1 MTRGDGSGYWL
12 SGWRVRS
19 AVPLPELPAW
29 TVDDRAPDIEIE
41 LGTVPAATADWKT
54 FSPLIHLASPDR
66 VRLAIARVASYWVE
80 GGRRVIVE
88 PHLPVEAPAIRL
100 FLLGT
105 VLAILC
111 YQRGLVPLHAS
122 AVEVPGGA
130 LLMSGRS
137 GLGKSTLAAM
147 LVARGHRLIADDVCV
162 LDLGAGDDPLIRPV
176 LPRLKLWQDAAQA
189 MAVSTD
195 GLEQVRDQALKFSLP
210 VAEGRFRSEPIR
222 AAHIVLLRPSRLSPA
237 ISATPLAPIAAIES
251 GQLFYRRRL
260 AEALGGRA
268 LLFRAR
274 IALGRFVPITEL
286 SRPDDL
292 GALPALADRVLA
304 LVGR

>member
-1 MTRGDGSGYWL
+1 MTGSAGPDRWL
-12 SGWRVRS
+12 CGWRVRS
-19 AVPLPELPAW
+19 AVSLPELPAW
-29 TVDDRAPDIEIE
+29 TADGRDPDIRIE
-41 LGTVPAATADWKT
+41 LGTVPEVTGDWKT
-54 FSPLIHLASPDR
+54 FSPLIHFTSPDS
-66 VRLAIARVASYWVE
+66 VRLTIPRVASYWIE
-80 GGRRVIVE
+80 SGSRVIVE
-88 PHLPVEAPAIRL
+88 PHLAADSPAIRL

-122 AVEVPGGA
+122 AVEVCGGA
-130 LLMSGRS
+130 VLLSGRS
-137 GLGKSTLAAM
+137 GQGKSTLAAM

-162 LDLGAGDDPLIRPV
+162 LDLGTDDNPLIRPV

-189 MAVSTD
+189 LAIPTAS
-195 GLEQVRDQALKFSLP
+195 LEQVRSEALKFSLP
-210 VAEGRFRSEPIR
+210 VEGGRFRAEPIR
-222 AAHIVLLRPSRLSPA
+222 ASHIVLLRSSSPA
-237 ISATPLAPIAAIES
+237 ISTTPLGPLAAIER

-260 AEALGGRA
+260 AEGLGGRA

-274 IALGRFVPITEL
+274 IALGRSVPIIEL

-304 LVGR
+304 LASQ

>member
-1 MTRGDGSGYWL
+1 
-12 SGWRVRS
+12 
-19 AVPLPELPAW
+19 LPAW
-29 TVDDRAPDIEIE
+29 TADDREPDIRID
-41 LGTVPAATADWKT
+41 LGTVPEGRADWST
-54 FSPLIHLASPDR
+54 FSPLIHLAPDG
-66 VRLAIARVASYWVE
+66 VHLAIPRVASYWVE

-88 PHLPVEAPAIRL
+88 PRLPREAPAIRL

-130 LLMSGRS
+130 LLVSGRS
-137 GLGKSTLAAM
+137 GLGKSTLAAT

-162 LDLGAGDDPLIRPV
+162 LDIDAGDEPLIRPV

-189 MAVSTD
+189 MAIPTD
-195 GLEQVRDQALKFSLP
+195 GLEQVRDEALKFSLP
-210 VAEGRFRSEPIR
+210 VEESRFRSGPVR
-222 AAHIVLLRPSRLSPA
+222 AAHIVLLQSRSSP
-237 ISATPLAPIAAIES
+237 ISATPLAPLAAIER

-274 IALGRFVPITEL
+274 IALGRSVPITEV

-292 GALPALADRVLA
+292 AALPALADRVLA

>member
-1 MTRGDGSGYWL
+1 
-12 SGWRVRS
+12 
-19 AVPLPELPAW
+19 VPD
-29 TVDDRAPDIEIE
+29 V
-41 LGTVPAATADWKT
+41 TADWKT
-54 FSPLIHLASPDR
+54 FSPLIHIASPDAVR
-66 VRLAIARVASYWVE
+66 VAIPRVASYWVE

-130 LLMSGRS
+130 LLVSGRS

-147 LVARGHRLIADDVCV
+147 LVERGHRLIADDVCV
-162 LDLGAGDDPLIRPV
+162 LELGAGDTPLIRPV

-189 MAVSTD
+189 MAISTD
-195 GLEQVRDQALKFSLP
+195 GLEQVRDEALKFNLP
-210 VAEGRFRSEPIR
+210 VEESRFRSEPIR
-222 AAHIVLLRPSRLSPA
+222 AAHIVLLRPSRLSPEIA
-237 ISATPLAPIAAIES
+237 ATKLTPLAAIEN

-274 IALGRFVPITEL
+274 IAVGRSVPITEL

-292 GALPALADRVLA
+292 GALPALADRLLA
-304 LVGR
+304 LVTR

>member
-1 MTRGDGSGYWL
+1 MMPDAGSDRWL
-12 SGWRVRS
+12 CGWRVRS
-19 AVPLPELPAW
+19 AVPLPELPPW
-29 TVDDRAPDIEIE
+29 TGDHSEPDIRIE
-41 LGTVPAATADWKT
+41 LGAVPEVSADWT
-54 FSPLIHLASPDR
+54 AFSPLIHLASPDG
-66 VRLAIARVASYWVE
+66 VRLAIPRVASYWVE
-80 GGRRVIVE
+80 SGRRVIVE
-88 PHLPVEAPAIRL
+88 PRLPVEAPAIRL

-122 AVEVPGGA
+122 AVEVSAGA
-130 LLMSGRS
+130 LLVSGRS

-162 LDLGAGDDPLIRPV
+162 LDIGTGGDPLIRPV

-189 MAVSTD
+189 MAISTD
-195 GLEQVRDQALKFSLP
+195 GLEQVRDEALKFSLP
-210 VAEGRFRSEPIR
+210 VEENRFRSGPVR
-222 AAHIVLLRPSRLSPA
+222 AAHIVLLQSRSSPA
-237 ISATPLAPIAAIES
+237 ISATPLAPLAAIER

-274 IALGRFVPITEL
+274 IALGRSVPITEV

-304 LVGR
+304 LVGP